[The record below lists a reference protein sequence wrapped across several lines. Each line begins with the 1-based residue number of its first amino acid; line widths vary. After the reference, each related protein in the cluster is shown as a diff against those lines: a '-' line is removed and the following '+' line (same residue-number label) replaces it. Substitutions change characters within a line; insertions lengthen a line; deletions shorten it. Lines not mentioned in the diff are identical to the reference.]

1 MISKK
6 LCSLSRAG
14 IGDRCFQVKN
24 TLVDKRM
31 ISKKL
36 CMLEAYG
43 SFLITYVEYI
53 NGKNVKGT
61 STSHHLDFMM
71 RATFLILSALI
82 GTTLGM

>member
-6 LCSLSRAG
+6 VMHLSRAG

-36 CMLEAYG
+36 CR

-61 STSHHLDFMM
+61 STSHHLDFKM
-71 RATFLILSALI
+71 RATFLNLFALI
-82 GTTLGM
+82 GTTWGM